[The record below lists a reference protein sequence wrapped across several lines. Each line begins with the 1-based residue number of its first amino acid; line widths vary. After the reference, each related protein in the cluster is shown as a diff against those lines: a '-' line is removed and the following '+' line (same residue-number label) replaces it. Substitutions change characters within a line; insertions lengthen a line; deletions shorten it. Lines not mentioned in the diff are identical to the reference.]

1 MWGPA
6 AAWAVVLFLLSAWPD
21 PPIPEFFRG
30 SDKVAHASLYAV
42 LGATLAWG
50 RKGVQSPPG
59 HWVMILVGAL
69 YGATDEFH
77 QAFVR
82 GRTPD
87 WADWSADVMG
97 VLVGYT
103 VVLGLMKLLT
113 PSKSM
118 EEGIDGSQ

>member
-1 MWGPA
+1 
-6 AAWAVVLFLLSAWPD
+6 VVLFLLSAWPD
-21 PPIPEFFRG
+21 PPIPDFFRG

-50 RKGVQSPPG
+50 RKGVLSPPG
-59 HWVMILVGAL
+59 HWVMILIGAL

-97 VLVGYT
+97 VAVGY
-103 VVLGLMKLLT
+103 VLVLALVRMT
-113 PSKSM
+113 TNSQSM

>member
-1 MWGPA
+1 M
-6 AAWAVVLFLLSAWPD
+6 V
-21 PPIPEFFRG
+21 
-30 SDKVAHASLYAV
+30 
-42 LGATLAWG
+42 
-50 RKGVQSPPG
+50 
-59 HWVMILVGAL
+59 LVGAL

-103 VVLGLMKLLT
+103 LVLGLVKMMT
-113 PSKSM
+113 NSKPM
-118 EEGIDGSQ
+118 EEGADGSQ